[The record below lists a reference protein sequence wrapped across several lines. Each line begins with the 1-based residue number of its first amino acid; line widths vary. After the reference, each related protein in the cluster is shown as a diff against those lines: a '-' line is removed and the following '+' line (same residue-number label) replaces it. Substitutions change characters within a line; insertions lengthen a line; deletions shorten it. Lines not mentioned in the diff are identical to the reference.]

1 MAKVVSKKISSK
13 YHVYEVRM
21 PINDD
26 CSVEFVKELL
36 LDMVKQYGI
45 SFEDSRIMENNHQIF
60 YIQCNKSSLKKVIYY
75 LENNLY
81 NLWEE

>member
-13 YHVYEVRM
+13 YHVHEVRI

>member
-13 YHVYEVRM
+13 YHVHEVRI

-45 SFEDSRIMENNHQIF
+45 SFEDSRIMENNYQIF